1 MAGNS
6 KRAIVQL
13 ESSAG
18 TGYRYTI
25 TKSKRNHPGRVEYK
39 KYDPVVRK
47 HVLFKETK
55 QSRRLGEQLN
65 WQSNGLQS
73 RRLQVQVLS
82 LLQSWN
88 VVFFKEIIKFWEVI
102 MINRL
107 QQFIADVK
115 FEMAKVSWPSWEEL
129 RSSTYIVLGLSLILI
144 VFLFSIDFLLS
155 KILNI
160 VL

>member
-1 MAGNS
+1 
-6 KRAIVQL
+6 
-13 ESSAG
+13 
-18 TGYRYTI
+18 
-25 TKSKRNHPGRVEYK
+25 
-39 KYDPVVRK
+39 
-47 HVLFKETK
+47 
-55 QSRRLGEQLN
+55 
-65 WQSNGLQS
+65 
-73 RRLQVQVLS
+73 
-82 LLQSWN
+82 
-88 VVFFKEIIKFWEVI
+88 

-115 FEMAKVSWPSWEEL
+115 FEMTKVSWPSWEEL

>member
-1 MAGNS
+1 
-6 KRAIVQL
+6 L
-13 ESSAG
+13 ECC
-18 TGYRYTI
+18 
-25 TKSKRNHPGRVEYK
+25 
-39 KYDPVVRK
+39 
-47 HVLFKETK
+47 
-55 QSRRLGEQLN
+55 
-65 WQSNGLQS
+65 
-73 RRLQVQVLS
+73 
-82 LLQSWN
+82 
-88 VVFFKEIIKFWEVI
+88 FFKEIIKFWELI

-115 FEMAKVSWPSWEEL
+115 FEMTKVSWPSWEEL